1 MELYFYIIN
10 SLMKNKIE
18 KAKLI
23 IFLIVLVELIFS
35 GIFVIFY
42 LTGVMRLNE
51 IVDKNIVIA
60 AAGILVSLNCV
71 SVWIIAAILSNSRL
85 KTDIKTKELLSS
97 DIEEIYDFAQ
107 VAMVITD
114 DENRIIWVSELFQER
129 HIDIVGQNILEW
141 KPQLEVLITNLEQVR
156 LTKLSFNNRTY
167 EVQIIRESNLWIFKD
182 VTDYQTAYVY
192 SKQNS
197 IVFGIL
203 NIDNYDSVTMEDIVN
218 DTENRLKTLI
228 HGYFKDFNVVF
239 RKIKED
245 SYFLICSFLNFSRMK
260 DDNFSIIDKVR
271 AMDARDASFS
281 LSIGFA
287 YDYPD
292 LMKLN
297 DYAFDALDVAL
308 SRGGDQVVVFPY
320 GRQIEF
326 YGGKT
331 SSVEK
336 TNRVKIRS
344 LSDSVFSLIKNSSNV
359 LIMGHSMMDMDAFG
373 ACLGMKAICDRV
385 DKDVKIVADLKL
397 TERKTRSAI
406 MSSFSKN
413 ELQELFVLPRDSLE
427 LVKPATLVVVLDCH
441 VPSMTMAP
449 ELLDKS
455 LSTMV
460 IDHHRRGKDYIES
473 TIFSHIDSSASS
485 TCEIVTEFI
494 KYCSIN
500 PVVDL
505 PSIYATVML
514 SGIFLDSSYFK
525 SQSTG
530 LRTFEA
536 AAILK
541 DYEADNAL
549 ADDFLKDD
557 IEEYREI
564 NEFIDT
570 FKMPVKGIAIVT
582 QKEDRLY
589 DSATIAKAC
598 NEVLSFKGTHAVFA
612 IGRISNK
619 EIKVSARSD
628 GSVNVQLL
636 SEQLGGGGSFERAAI
651 VFENISIEEAFDNVV
666 AAIRKNLDAAQI
678 ADKKGNQE

>member
-1 MELYFYIIN
+1 MG
-10 SLMKNKIE
+10 NKIQR
-18 KAKLI
+18 AKLI
-23 IFLIVLVELIFS
+23 IFLIVIAEIF
-35 GIFVIFY
+35 GAGLFIVFY
-42 LTGVMRLNE
+42 LTGLFGLK
-51 IVDKNIVIA
+51 D
-60 AAGILVSLNCV
+60 SLNGEALVAGAGALVLVNCV
-71 SVWIIAAILSNSRL
+71 TIWCVVVAIGNFKLRS
-85 KTDIKTKELLSS
+85 DIKTEDLLSS
-97 DIEEIYDFAQ
+97 DIAEIYNFGQ
-107 VAMVITD
+107 VAMAVTD
-114 DENRIIWVSELFQER
+114 DENRVIWVSELFQNR
-129 HIDIVGQNILEW
+129 HIDIVGQEILTW
-141 KPQLEVLITNLEQVR
+141 KPQLEALMTNLEEGKVI
-156 LTKLSFNNRTY
+156 KLAINNRTY
-167 EVQIIRESNLWIFKD
+167 EAELIKSSNLWIFKD

-192 SKQNS
+192 SKQNA

-203 NIDNYDSVTMEDIVN
+203 NIDNYDAVTMEDIVN

-245 SYFLICSFLNFSRMK
+245 SYFLICNYLNYARMK
-260 DDNFSIIDKVR
+260 VDNFSIIDKVR
-271 AMDARDASFS
+271 SLNVRDTNFS

-287 YDYPD
+287 YDYPE
-292 LMKLN
+292 LLKLN

-308 SRGGDQVVVFPY
+308 SRGGDQVVIFPY

-331 SSVEK
+331 ASIEK

-344 LSDSVFSLIKNSSNV
+344 LSDSVFSFIKNSSNV
-359 LIMGHSMMDMDAFG
+359 LIMGHTMMDMDALG

-385 DKDVKIVADLKL
+385 GKEVKIVADLKM

-406 MSSFSKN
+406 MCSFSKT
-413 ELQELFVLPRDSLE
+413 EIQDLFVGPKEALPLM
-427 LVKPATLVVVLDCH
+427 KQNTLVIVLDCH

-449 ELLDKS
+449 ELLEKS

-473 TIFSHIDSSASS
+473 TVFSHIDSGASS
-485 TCEIVTEFI
+485 TCEIVSEFI

-500 PVVDL
+500 PVVAL
-505 PSIYATVML
+505 PSIYATIML
-514 SGIFLDSSYFK
+514 SGIFLDSTYFK

-541 DYEADNAL
+541 DYAADNAL

-557 IEEYREI
+557 IEEHREI
-564 NEFIDT
+564 NEFVDT
-570 FKMPVKGIAIVT
+570 FKMPVKGVAVIT
-582 QKEDRLY
+582 PKEDRIY

-612 IGRISNK
+612 IGRISNT
-619 EIKVSARSD
+619 EIKVSCRSD

-636 SEQLGGGGSFERAAI
+636 SERLGGGGSFERAAV
-651 VFENISIEEAFDNVV
+651 VFLNISIEEAFDKVV
-666 AAIRKNLDAAQI
+666 DALRKNLDAAQI
-678 ADKKGNQE
+678 TDKKGNQE

>member
-1 MELYFYIIN
+1 
-10 SLMKNKIE
+10 MKNKIE

-23 IFLIVLVELIFS
+23 IFLIALVQLLLA
-35 GIFVIFY
+35 GTFVAFY
-42 LTGVMRLNE
+42 LTGTFGLNKLIDE
-51 IVDKNIVIA
+51 DIVIA
-60 AAGILVSLNCV
+60 AAGILVCVNCV
-71 SVWIIAAILSNSRL
+71 SIWTIAAIMSNNRL
-85 KTDIKTKELLSS
+85 KADISTKELLSS
-97 DIEEIYDFAQ
+97 DIEVIYDFAQ
-107 VAMVITD
+107 IAMVITD
-114 DENRIIWVSELFQER
+114 DENRVIWVSEVFQER
-129 HIDIVGQNILEW
+129 HIDIVGQNILDW
-141 KPQLEVLITNLEQVR
+141 KPQLETLITNLEQVK
-156 LTKLSFNNRTY
+156 LTKLAINNRTY

-182 VTDYQTAYVY
+182 ITDYQTAYVY

-245 SYFLICSFLNFSRMK
+245 SYFLICNFVNFSRMK
-260 DDNFSIIDKVR
+260 EDNFSIIDKVR
-271 AMDARDASFS
+271 SMDARDTSFS

-331 SSVEK
+331 SSLEK

-344 LSDSVFSLIKNSSNV
+344 LSDSVFSLIKNSNNII
-359 LIMGHSMMDMDAFG
+359 IMGHSMMDMDAFG
-373 ACLGMKAICDRV
+373 ACLGLKAICDRV
-385 DKDVKIVADLKL
+385 DKDVKIVADMKL

-406 MSSFSKN
+406 MSSFNKT
-413 ELQELFVLPRDSLE
+413 ELQELFVLPKESLE
-427 LVKPATLVVVLDCH
+427 LLTQNSLVIVVDCH
-441 VPSMTMAP
+441 VPSMTMCP
-449 ELLDKS
+449 ELLEKS
-455 LSTMV
+455 VKTMV

-485 TCEIVTEFI
+485 TCEIVAEFI

-500 PVVDL
+500 PVVNL
-505 PSIYATVML
+505 PSIYATFML

-525 SQSTG
+525 SQTTG
-530 LRTFEA
+530 LRTFES

-541 DYEADNAL
+541 DYQADNAI

-564 NEFIDT
+564 NEFVDM

-582 QKEDRLY
+582 PKEDRLY

-612 IGRISNK
+612 IGRISQK

-636 SEQLGGGGSFERAAI
+636 SERLGGGGSFERAAI
-651 VFENISIEEAFDNVV
+651 VFENISIEEAFDKVV
-666 AAIRKNLDAAQI
+666 EAIRKNLDAAQI

>member
-1 MELYFYIIN
+1 MG
-10 SLMKNKIE
+10 NKIQ

-23 IFLIVLVELIFS
+23 ILLIVIAEILLA
-35 GIFVIFY
+35 GIFVVFY
-42 LTGVMRLNE
+42 LTGLFNLKESLDGEFLV
-51 IVDKNIVIA
+51 A
-60 AAGILVSLNCV
+60 GTGILILLNCV
-71 SVWIIAAILSNSRL
+71 TIWIITVAIANSKLRS
-85 KTDIKTKELLSS
+85 DIKTKDLLSA
-97 DIEEIYDFAQ
+97 DIEEIYNFGQ
-107 VAMVITD
+107 IAMVVTD
-114 DENRIIWVSELFQER
+114 DENRVIWASELFQNR
-129 HIDIVGQNILEW
+129 HIDIVGQDILEW
-141 KPQLEVLITNLEQVR
+141 KPQLESLITNLEEGKIA
-156 LTKLSFNNRTY
+156 KLAINNRTY
-167 EVQIIRESNLWIFKD
+167 EAQLIKSSNLWIFKD
-182 VTDYQTAYVY
+182 ITDYQTAYVY
-192 SKQNS
+192 SKQNA

-203 NIDNYDSVTMEDIVN
+203 NIDNYDAVTMEDIVN

-245 SYFLICSFLNFSRMK
+245 SYFLICNYLNYARMK
-260 DDNFSIIDKVR
+260 VDNFSIIDKVR
-271 AMDARDASFS
+271 SLNVRDTNFS

-287 YDYPD
+287 YDYPE
-292 LMKLN
+292 LLKLN

-331 SSVEK
+331 ASIEK

-344 LSDSVFSLIKNSSNV
+344 LSDSVFSFIKNSSNV
-359 LIMGHSMMDMDAFG
+359 LVMGHTMMDMDAFG

-385 DKDVKIVADLKL
+385 EKEVKIVADLKM

-413 ELQELFVLPRDSLE
+413 ELQDLIIGPKEALA
-427 LVKPATLVVVLDCH
+427 LVKQNTLVIVLDCH

-460 IDHHRRGKDYIES
+460 IDHHRRGKDYIEN
-473 TIFSHIDSSASS
+473 TVFSHIDSGASS
-485 TCEIVTEFI
+485 TCEIVSEFI

-500 PVVDL
+500 PVVAL
-505 PSIYATVML
+505 PSIYATIML
-514 SGIFLDSSYFK
+514 SGIFLDSTYFK

-541 DYEADNAL
+541 DYSADNAL

-557 IEEYREI
+557 IEEHREI
-564 NEFIDT
+564 NEFVDT
-570 FKMPVKGIAIVT
+570 FKMPVKGVAVIT
-582 QKEDRLY
+582 PKEDRIY

-612 IGRISNK
+612 IGRISNTD
-619 EIKVSARSD
+619 IKVSARSD

-636 SEQLGGGGSFERAAI
+636 SERLGGGGSFERAAI
-651 VFENISIEEAFDNVV
+651 VFQNISIEEAFDKVV
-666 AAIRKNLDAAQI
+666 DALRKNLDAAQI

>member
-1 MELYFYIIN
+1 
-10 SLMKNKIE
+10 MKNRIQA
-18 KAKLI
+18 AKLI
-23 IFLIVLVELIFS
+23 ILLVIIAEIVLAGL
-35 GIFVIFY
+35 FVVFY
-42 LTGVMRLNE
+42 LVDIFNLNQYITNNVVVAGCGG
-51 IVDKNIVIA
+51 IVLI
-60 AAGILVSLNCV
+60 NCV
-71 SVWIIAAILSNSRL
+71 SIWVVTAVISNSKLRS
-85 KTDIKTKELLSS
+85 DIKTKDLLSS
-97 DIEEIYDFAQ
+97 DIEEIYNFAQ
-107 VAMVITD
+107 VAMVVCD
-114 DENRIIWVSELFQER
+114 DENRVIWESELFQNR
-129 HIDIVGQNILEW
+129 HIDIIGQDILAW
-141 KPQLEVLITNLEQVR
+141 KPELEGLIANLEEGKVIK
-156 LTKLSFNNRTY
+156 LTINNRTY
-167 EVQIIRESNLWIFKD
+167 EVQIIRSSNLWIFKD

-197 IVFGIL
+197 VVFGIL

-245 SYFLICSFLNFSRMK
+245 SYFLICNYLNYARMK
-260 DDNFSIIDKVR
+260 ADNFSIIDKVR
-271 AMDARDASFS
+271 SLNVRDTNFS

-287 YDYPD
+287 YDYPE

-331 SSVEK
+331 ASVEK

-344 LSDSVFSLIKNSSNV
+344 LSDSVFSFIKNSSNV
-359 LIMGHSMMDMDAFG
+359 LVMGHSMMDMDAFG

-385 DKDVKIVADLKL
+385 GKEVKIVADMKL

-413 ELQELFVLPRDSLE
+413 EIQDIFVLPKEAVGLI
-427 LVKPATLVVVLDCH
+427 KPNTLVIVLDCH
-441 VPSMTMAP
+441 VPSMVMAP

-460 IDHHRRGKDYIES
+460 IDHHRRGKDYIE
-473 TIFSHIDSSASS
+473 TTVFSHIDSSASS
-485 TCEIVTEFI
+485 TCEIVSEFI

-500 PVVDL
+500 PVVNL

-514 SGIFLDSSYFK
+514 SGIFLDSTYFK

-541 DYEADNAL
+541 DYAADNAL

-564 NEFIDT
+564 NDFVDT
-570 FKMPVKGIAIVT
+570 FKMPVKGIAVVT
-582 QKEDRLY
+582 PKEDRIY

-612 IGRISNK
+612 IGRISNN
-619 EIKVSARSD
+619 EIKVSCRSD

-636 SEQLGGGGSFERAAI
+636 SERLGGGGSFERAAV
-651 VFENISIEEAFDNVV
+651 VFGNISVEEAFDKVV
-666 AAIRKNLDAAQI
+666 DALKKNLDAAQI
-678 ADKKGNQE
+678 TDKKGNLE